1 VNNPFLQVE
10 WKQLCEDLR
19 ECAKAIAEG
28 PEQRTAFLAD
38 AESFACGAPPTRYNE
53 LLKKTSAASH
63 LAVRWQEADRDGM
76 VDETL
81 DESYPASDPPSFSQA
96 HA

>member
-1 VNNPFLQVE
+1 MNNPFLQVE
-10 WKQLCEDLR
+10 WKQLCENLR
-19 ECAKAIAEG
+19 ECAKTIAKG

-38 AESFACGAPPTRYNE
+38 AESFARGARPTRYNE
-53 LLKKTSAASH
+53 LLTKTSVASH
-63 LAVRWQEADRDGM
+63 LAVRWQEADREGM

-81 DESYPASDPPSFSQA
+81 DESFPASDPPSFSQT